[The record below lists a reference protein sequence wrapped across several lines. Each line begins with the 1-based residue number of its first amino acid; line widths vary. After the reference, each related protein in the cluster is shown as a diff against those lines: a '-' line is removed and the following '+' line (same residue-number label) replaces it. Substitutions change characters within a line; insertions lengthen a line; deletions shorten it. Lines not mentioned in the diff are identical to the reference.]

1 MLETFRK
8 YSFLMIAVL
17 VLVFVGLVFFGAGS
31 SGLGIGGPVVL
42 EAYGQKFDQRQR
54 AKFEERHTRLITR
67 LTMSATGNTQAL
79 NEYASILG
87 RGSANDFVVNRLT
100 LQKAMGDFGLQASK
114 AEVETF
120 IKETLFWQDS
130 GFNVVAYD
138 DFVKT
143 DMGALGATVKN
154 LNDLVAEVICMGK
167 LRDIISAGIEPSRDL
182 IKTDILSAQQRISYQ
197 LLTYP
202 VSGFRDKP
210 MPTDEEIKAKW
221 DENNAVW
228 SEIEKLTDDIQD
240 LKEEIE
246 KGGDRDTEEE
256 RQKLNTKEGQVAT
269 DRARVK
275 YLSKPKRKV
284 TYVLASPDYEAIVK
298 SKEASVEKSSAVE
311 PEDTTSPTEEEGCQE
326 PAEQPAE
333 QP

>member
-138 DFVKT
+138 DFVK
-143 DMGALGATVKN
+143 
-154 LNDLVAEVICMGK
+154 
-167 LRDIISAGIEPSRDL
+167 
-182 IKTDILSAQQRISYQ
+182 
-197 LLTYP
+197 
-202 VSGFRDKP
+202 
-210 MPTDEEIKAKW
+210 
-221 DENNAVW
+221 
-228 SEIEKLTDDIQD
+228 
-240 LKEEIE
+240 
-246 KGGDRDTEEE
+246 
-256 RQKLNTKEGQVAT
+256 
-269 DRARVK
+269 
-275 YLSKPKRKV
+275 
-284 TYVLASPDYEAIVK
+284 
-298 SKEASVEKSSAVE
+298 
-311 PEDTTSPTEEEGCQE
+311 
-326 PAEQPAE
+326 
-333 QP
+333 